1 MKMKHLSALLMLALP
16 VAACATA
23 GAPAPVALNPAD
35 TNFVTTSYQIIQLD
49 DQEGELAAMQAADP
63 RVKAIAGDLIAK
75 ADLISPKLNL
85 VVGTDGIDLPTRLSD
100 AEQASVDAL
109 TPLSG
114 KAFDR
119 AYLNDQI
126 ASHERG
132 VAVIRAEQAST
143 KDPQMLALANQTLPI
158 VQDDLTRLQAIAATL

>member
-1 MKMKHLSALLMLALP
+1 MIMKQVPMLLALALP

-23 GAPAPVALNPAD
+23 DKPVALNPAD
-35 TNFVTTSYQIIQLD
+35 TDFVTTSYQIIQLD
-49 DQEGELAAMQAADP
+49 DQEGELAAMQAYDP

-75 ADLISPKLNL
+75 ADVISPELNK
-85 VVGTDGIDLPTRLSD
+85 VVGTDGIALPTRLSN
-100 AEQASVDAL
+100 AQQASVDAL
-109 TPLSG
+109 TPLTG

-126 ASHERG
+126 ASHQRG
-132 VAVIRAEQAST
+132 VAVIKAEQAST

-158 VQDDLTRLQAIAATL
+158 VQDDLNKLQAIAASL